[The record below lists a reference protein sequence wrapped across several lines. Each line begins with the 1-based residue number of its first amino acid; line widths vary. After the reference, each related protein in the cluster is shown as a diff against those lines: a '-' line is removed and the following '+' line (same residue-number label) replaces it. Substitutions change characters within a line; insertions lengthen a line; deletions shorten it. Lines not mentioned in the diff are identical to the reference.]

1 MASNPL
7 LDRRASQS
15 SFYAGSIVVNGQTI
29 PTDIEGYVAWL
40 NSREPRQGRWV
51 VVEKEGRKSFDFLTQ
66 TATTDFL
73 REKGLVPKMQK
84 VGR

>member
-1 MASNPL
+1 MTNPL
-7 LDRRASQS
+7 RLRPDHGTSHG
-15 SFYAGSIVVNGQTI
+15 GSIVVNGQTI

-66 TATTDFL
+66 TATIDFL
-73 REKGLVPKMQK
+73 QERGIVPKMQK